1 MKCIKIC
8 PIQVRRFGLVSLLL
22 FVCNACVI
30 PIPMDSHPA
39 GTRQNITQEIVAS
52 IIPGQT
58 NKEEVLLKLG
68 EPDTVSKDGSRFAYY
83 SIKDKALIIVVAPA
97 PGAGGAARLRK
108 QQVFSIVFDSRGVVL
123 EKGVQERP
131 MRLAHP
137 DRPVGYQE
145 DSMVRRIEEYVPSAA
160 KSDLGKIFNGRQ
172 INIQDFISSNPGEG
186 VFSCPTGILIITP
199 GDESFA
205 RYLRN
210 AFISELDRVN
220 AFSPQGNPSL
230 TAHLDKIG
238 YSISSRPN
246 DLAPGFGGT
255 LESMVKEGYLGLSLT
270 VNSSNG
276 RSLVIGEKYNVP
288 CAPGFK
294 EHGECECLARGFMP
308 AIQLLIENL
317 FRSPEFPGLITP
329 SDPERSK

>member
-1 MKCIKIC
+1 M
-8 PIQVRRFGLVSLLL
+8 
-22 FVCNACVI
+22 
-30 PIPMDSHPA
+30 
-39 GTRQNITQEIVAS
+39 AS

-68 EPDTVSKDGSRFAYY
+68 EPDTVSKDSSRLAYY
-83 SIKDKALIIVVAPA
+83 SIKNKALIIVAA
-97 PGAGGAARLRK
+97 SGGGGEARLRK

-123 EKGVQERP
+123 EKGVQEIP
-131 MRLAHP
+131 MLMAHP

-145 DSMVRRIEEYVPSAA
+145 DSRVRRIEEYVPSAA

-172 INIQDFISSNPGEG
+172 INVQDFTSSNPGQG
-186 VFSCPTGILIITP
+186 VFSCVTGMQIITP

-210 AFISELDRVN
+210 AFISELERVK

-230 TAHLDKIG
+230 AAHLDRIG

-288 CAPGFK
+288 CAPGFE

-308 AIQLLIENL
+308 AMQHLIENL